1 MGKHNTH
8 HKQDFDFKLGLT
20 LTTIMKFFTEI
31 VLAIY
36 FIINCLSYLFYYKLY
51 EGIKNNYT
59 IVILYFIS
67 SQVSFNS
74 YIRCLMLLISKLFI
88 FISDIFNISFNVSF
102 SFC

>member
-36 FIINCLSYLFYYKLY
+36 FIINYMKVLK
-51 EGIKNNYT
+51 T
-59 IVILYFIS
+59 II
-67 SQVSFNS
+67 Q
-74 YIRCLMLLISKLFI
+74 
-88 FISDIFNISFNVSF
+88 
-102 SFC
+102 